1 MEIEECTKKR
11 LMKGTKEGLSKI
23 HDFTLEIITDSG
35 LHKLKV
41 EQLTTRK
48 KNINFLFSCSEK
60 ISKRQTDILC

>member
-23 HDFTLEIITDSG
+23 HDFTLEMITDSG

-41 EQLTTRK
+41 EQ
-48 KNINFLFSCSEK
+48 
-60 ISKRQTDILC
+60 

>member
-23 HDFTLEIITDSG
+23 QDFTLEMITDSG

-41 EQLTTRK
+41 EQ
-48 KNINFLFSCSEK
+48 
-60 ISKRQTDILC
+60 